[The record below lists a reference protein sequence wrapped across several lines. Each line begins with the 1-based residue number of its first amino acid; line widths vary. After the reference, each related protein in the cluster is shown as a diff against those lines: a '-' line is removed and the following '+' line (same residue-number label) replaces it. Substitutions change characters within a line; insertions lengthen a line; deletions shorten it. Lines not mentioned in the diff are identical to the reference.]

1 DHLLEAGYQ
10 YASVSNGDNLGAV
23 PDGRLAGWFAVSGA
37 PYAAELCRRTIN
49 DKKGGHLAIRKS
61 DDQLILRDTA
71 QTAEEEMDYFTDE
84 HRHPFFHTNNLWFD
98 LEALKKVLDERH
110 GVMGLQ
116 IIRNEKTVDPKDSS
130 STPVIQIESAMG
142 GAIEVFEGATCI
154 CVHRSRFLPVKT
166 TNELLLLRSDV
177 YDLDDSDHLVKT
189 TDMTCAVDL
198 DKDFYKKIGDFDDR
212 IPEPPS
218 LRRATSLKVK
228 GDWTFGSE
236 VVVAG
241 DVSLDTEKPQTI
253 PDGTVLTG
261 EVLGAKK

>member
-1 DHLLEAGYQ
+1 MSDSITPESAE
-10 YASVSNGDNLGAV
+10 S
-23 PDGRLAGWFAVSGA
+23 
-37 PYAAELCRRTIN
+37 AELCASDRAILDLEESWQAGSLSV
-49 DKKGGHLAIRKS
+49 DKETAIRDS
-61 DDQLILRDTA
+61 L
-71 QTAEEEMDYFTDE
+71 
-84 HRHPFFHTNNLWFD
+84 
-98 LEALKKVLDERH
+98 
-110 GVMGLQ
+110 GL
-116 IIRNEKTVDPKDSS
+116 SS
-130 STPVIQIESAMG
+130 PRY
-142 GAIEVFEGATCI
+142 
-154 CVHRSRFLPVKT
+154 H
-166 TNELLLLRSDV
+166 
-177 YDLDDSDHLVKT
+177 KT

>member
-1 DHLLEAGYQ
+1 
-10 YASVSNGDNLGAV
+10 
-23 PDGRLAGWFAVSGA
+23 
-37 PYAAELCRRTIN
+37 
-49 DKKGGHLAIRKS
+49 
-61 DDQLILRDTA
+61 
-71 QTAEEEMDYFTDE
+71 
-84 HRHPFFHTNNLWFD
+84 
-98 LEALKKVLDERH
+98 
-110 GVMGLQ
+110 
-116 IIRNEKTVDPKDSS
+116 
-130 STPVIQIESAMG
+130 
-142 GAIEVFEGATCI
+142 IEVFEGATCI
-154 CVHRSRFLPVKT
+154 CVDRSRFLPVKT

-177 YDLDDSDHLVKT
+177 YDLDDFDHLVKT

>member
-1 DHLLEAGYQ
+1 MYKRQ
-10 YASVSNGDNLGAV
+10 
-23 PDGRLAGWFAVSGA
+23 
-37 PYAAELCRRTIN
+37 
-49 DKKGGHLAIRKS
+49 
-61 DDQLILRDTA
+61 
-71 QTAEEEMDYFTDE
+71 
-84 HRHPFFHTNNLWFD
+84 
-98 LEALKKVLDERH
+98 
-110 GVMGLQ
+110 
-116 IIRNEKTVDPKDSS
+116 
-130 STPVIQIESAMG
+130 
-142 GAIEVFEGATCI
+142 TCI